1 MRNTKEKILNT
12 ARDLFNTY
20 GYSKTSMDLIAK
32 EAGVTKK
39 TIYSYFKDKETLI
52 NYFLAEQINIIRNI
66 INKIY
71 SEDKPLLERINQ
83 MILAT
88 FEYRD
93 NNKFIVNLG
102 KSARLWG
109 GKSKD
114 LLMKLNKQIEN
125 EIYLKL
131 KEAAEEGLIK
141 ECDLRLTAFII
152 YKIYVSVLFEW
163 EGDINREKATKE
175 IMEFLKSGLIK

>member
-1 MRNTKEKILNT
+1 METKEKIINT

-52 NYFLAEQINIIRNI
+52 NYFLAEQITIIRNI

-71 SEDKPLLERINQ
+71 SEDKPLLTRINK
-83 MILAT
+83 MILET
-88 FEYRD
+88 FKYRD

-102 KSARLWG
+102 KAARLWG

-114 LLMKLNKQIEN
+114 LLAKLNKEIEN

-131 KEAAEEGLIK
+131 KDASNNGLIK
-141 ECDLRLTAFII
+141 ECDLKLTAFII

-163 EGDINREKATKE
+163 EGDIDREKATNE
-175 IMEFLKSGLIK
+175 IMEFLKSGIIK

>member
-1 MRNTKEKILNT
+1 
-12 ARDLFNTY
+12 
-20 GYSKTSMDLIAK
+20 
-32 EAGVTKK
+32 
-39 TIYSYFKDKETLI
+39 
-52 NYFLAEQINIIRNI
+52 
-66 INKIY
+66 
-71 SEDKPLLERINQ
+71 
-83 MILAT
+83 
-88 FEYRD
+88 
-93 NNKFIVNLG
+93 
-102 KSARLWG
+102 
-109 GKSKD
+109 
-114 LLMKLNKQIEN
+114 MKLNKQIEN